1 VAEGGSGVAPAG
13 SVSGVGWRR
22 LLRLATGETA
32 ARVVQGVVWGGA
44 AGHEESMCV
53 RAQLRGRARG
63 GVHLGGGGNHGGA
76 RQGRLG
82 VVRRKEQVM
91 LK

>member
-1 VAEGGSGVAPAG
+1 
-13 SVSGVGWRR
+13 
-22 LLRLATGETA
+22 
-32 ARVVQGVVWGGA
+32 
-44 AGHEESMCV
+44 V

-63 GVHLGGGGNHGGA
+63 GVHLGGGGNHGSA

-82 VVRRKEQVM
+82 VARGKEQAV